1 MIEVSWGESETA
13 TYPVDLRLR
22 AMDRSGLLRDISTI
36 LADEKANVTTLTT
49 RTDKKTLETVMDIS
63 VDIRDLPTLST
74 AISRLE
80 QIPNVISVRRR
91 A

>member
-22 AMDRSGLLRDISTI
+22 AMDRSGLLRDISAV

-49 RTDKKTLETVMDIS
+49 RTDEKTLETVMDIS

-80 QIPNVISVRRR
+80 QIPNVVAVRRR